1 MLSGEGGVLITVLLH
16 GDPLLPIIA
25 TVLMTGRV
33 LVALYGVGSH
43 DEVGCVGGV
52 AGEGGA
58 DG

>member
-1 MLSGEGGVLITVLLH
+1 MLSGEGGVLITVLVH

-25 TVLMTGRV
+25 TVILTGSV
-33 LVALYGVGSH
+33 LVAQYGVGSH

>member
-1 MLSGEGGVLITVLLH
+1 MLRGEGGVLITVLLH
-16 GDPLLPIIA
+16 GDPLLPITA
-25 TVLMTGRV
+25 TVLMTGGV
-33 LVALYGVGSH
+33 LVVLHGVGSH

>member
-16 GDPLLPIIA
+16 GDPLLPITA

-33 LVALYGVGSH
+33 LVALHGVGSH